1 MAEAILNTESED
13 RDGIRLIHL
22 SGPLDSMTHESFK
35 GKLDPML
42 KEPRFRIVLD
52 CERLTYL
59 NSTGIMLLARYQ
71 RAAGQNLSFFGVAA
85 LNQRILKSIDL
96 LGMGKQLKL
105 YAAVE
110 DALRAAAAL

>member
-13 RDGIRLIHL
+13 RDGIRLIHV

-71 RAAGQNLSFFGVAA
+71 RTAGQSLSFFGVAA
-85 LNQRILKSIDL
+85 LNPRILKSIDL
-96 LGMGKQLKL
+96 LGMGKLVKL
-105 YAAVE
+105 YPTVAEAMQAATV
-110 DALRAAAAL
+110 L

>member
-1 MAEAILNTESED
+1 MADAVLTTQIEN
-13 RDGIRLIHL
+13 RDGVQVIHV
-22 SGPLDSMTHESFK
+22 SGPLDSMTHDGFK
-35 GKLDPML
+35 DLLDPL
-42 KEPRFRIVLD
+42 VSQPRIRIVLD
-52 CERLTYL
+52 CEHLTYL